1 MPLRLSLMNSTDA
14 LDIIIKLVVSVVLG
28 GLVGW
33 QREALDRPAGFRT
46 HVLVCMGSTVYML
59 VSTSFMEWPRGDPA
73 RVASNVAT
81 GIGFLG
87 AGTIIRHG
95 NVIRGLTTAA
105 SVWTVAGI
113 GLAVGLG
120 GKYYLLAV
128 VATLLVLA
136 TLSVFRKIEESVMAK
151 RQYRLVVLQADDPK
165 ARLSALQQ
173 ALAELEVSIKGVE
186 IVPAETGEQQELRA
200 TLRLPPKVGQE
211 QVTGRLMAVKGIT
224 GIQWD

>member
-1 MPLRLSLMNSTDA
+1 MNSTDA
-14 LDIIIKLVVSVVLG
+14 LDMIGKLVVSVILG

-33 QREALDRPAGFRT
+33 QREAQDRPAGFRT

-59 VSTSFMEWPRGDPA
+59 VSTSFAEWPQGDPS
-73 RVASNVAT
+73 RVAANVAT

-136 TLSVFRKIEESVMAK
+136 TLTVFRKLEESVMAK
-151 RQYRLVVLQADDPK
+151 RQHRLVVLQADDAR
-165 ARLSALQQ
+165 ARLSSLQA
-173 ALAELEVSIKGVE
+173 ALAGQEVRIQSLDIA
-186 IVPAETGEQQELRA
+186 PAETGEGEEIRA
-200 TLRLPPKVGQE
+200 TLRLPPTVSPDQL
-211 QVTGRLMAVKGIT
+211 TGRLMSVEGIT
-224 GIQWD
+224 GIRWD